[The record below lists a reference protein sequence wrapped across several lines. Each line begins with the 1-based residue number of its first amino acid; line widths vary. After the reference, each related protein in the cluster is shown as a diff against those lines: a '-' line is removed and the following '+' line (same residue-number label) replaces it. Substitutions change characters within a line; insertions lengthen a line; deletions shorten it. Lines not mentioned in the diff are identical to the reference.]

1 MFPWSPVTKLA
12 PIPDHVVMDGALS
25 SAHTLFLAQAT
36 SQKGRVSPCKNGWS
50 ISLT

>member
-1 MFPWSPVTKLA
+1 MFPWSPITKLA
-12 PIPDHVVMDGALS
+12 PIPDHAVMDGALS

-36 SQKGRVSPCKNGWS
+36 SQKGHVSPCKNGWS